1 MAAEPSGRYS
11 SGTVSLTDWF
21 VTPEKFE
28 VTATLPLTVTI
39 MPSRLRVSLDDEY
52 GTLIVDV
59 WVSETYLIRA
69 FSHVF
74 CAVRSTSMSGR
85 R

>member
-1 MAAEPSGRYS
+1 MFPASNMAAEPSGRYS

-28 VTATLPLTVTI
+28 VIATLPLTVTI

-59 WVSETYLIRA
+59 WVSE
-69 FSHVF
+69 S
-74 CAVRSTSMSGR
+74 
-85 R
+85 